1 MSNSNFD
8 ADDATL
14 SVDLSEA
21 RQAVKESRFKDA
33 LSLLEILTIWSVNS
47 KDKFIKLWDCDT
59 YELITILGIHNGE
72 IWGL

>member
-1 MSNSNFD
+1 MSNTNFD

-33 LSLLEILTIWSVNS
+33 LDLLEII
-47 KDKFIKLWDCDT
+47 
-59 YELITILGIHNGE
+59 
-72 IWGL
+72 

>member
-1 MSNSNFD
+1 MSNSNLD

-33 LSLLEILTIWSVNS
+33 LE
-47 KDKFIKLWDCDT
+47 FIRNYFRKSA
-59 YELITILGIHNGE
+59 
-72 IWGL
+72 